1 MPKIDK
7 LSWGK
12 VKVNGQDY
20 HQVLLVGEKI
30 IPREID
36 KLHQLFETT
45 HKIGAW
51 EKKALLSGKPAIVI
65 VAKGWDGVL
74 KVDEEF
80 KKACQKRGVDL
91 RILLSQEAIKEYNR
105 LFSEGKKVNALIHT
119 TC

>member
-1 MPKIDK
+1 VPKIDK

-12 VKVNGQDY
+12 VKVDGQDY

-30 IPREID
+30 IPREVD
-36 KLHQLFETT
+36 KLHQLFGTT
-45 HKIGAW
+45 HKIDAW
-51 EKKALLSGKPAIVI
+51 EKKALLSGKPEVMI
-65 VAKGWDGVL
+65 VASGWNGAL

-91 RILLSQEAIKEYNR
+91 RILLSQAAIKEYNR
-105 LFSEGKKVNALIHT
+105 LVSEGKKVNALIHT